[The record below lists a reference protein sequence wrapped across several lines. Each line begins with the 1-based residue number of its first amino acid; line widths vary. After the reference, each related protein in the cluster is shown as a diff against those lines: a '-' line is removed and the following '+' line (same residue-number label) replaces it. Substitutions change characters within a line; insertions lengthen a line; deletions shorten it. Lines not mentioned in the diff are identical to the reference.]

1 MITVPRDNL
10 VVLDQLEGR
19 TANPALIDSIKVNG
33 ILNPLKAYKYTFEGP
48 PPLGVP
54 SRCYVVLDGH
64 RRLNAADELGFEE
77 LPIEIMDKPEND
89 TEARTIQ
96 VILNRNR
103 KDVKPTHV
111 ASAIM
116 AMKNNG
122 KLQKDIAKRFG
133 LSEPEVSMYLTL
145 FRGHEKLKK
154 AVNTGRISLSAIEP
168 LLTKDITVQE
178 ELADAAIR
186 QRTVRAVRALVKTHE
201 MRTDITAPT
210 SQLEENIDPLEYL
223 ALEEFEDVAG
233 SLKVLTE
240 TSIKSS
246 TIGAKLGMILQDVK
260 KSVSILDRKDERGWG

>member
-10 VVLDQLEGR
+10 IVLDQLEGR
-19 TANPALIDSIKVNG
+19 TANTALIDSIKVNG
-33 ILNPLKAYKYTFEGP
+33 ILNPLMVYRHTFEGP

-54 SRCYVVLDGH
+54 TRCYVVLDGH
-64 RRLNAADELGFEE
+64 RRLDAADELEYTE
-77 LPIEIMDKPEND
+77 LPIEITEKPEND

-145 FRGHEKLKK
+145 YRGHEKLKK
-154 AVNTGRISLSAIEP
+154 AVNSGRISLSAIEP
-168 LLTKDITVQE
+168 LLTKDLAIQE
-178 ELADAAIR
+178 ELVDAAIR

-201 MRTDITAPT
+201 MKTDITAPT

-223 ALEEFEDVAG
+223 ALEELEDVRDTLT
-233 SLKVLTE
+233 SLLTVP
-240 TSIKSS
+240 IKSQ
-246 TIGAKLGMILQDVK
+246 TIAGLMIKTFMEIEEVIEQLADKEIGV
-260 KSVSILDRKDERGWG
+260 E

>member
-10 VVLDQLEGR
+10 IVLDQLEGR

-33 ILNPLKAYKYTFEGP
+33 ILNPLKVYKYTFEGP

-64 RRLNAADELGFEE
+64 RRLNAADELEYEE
-77 LPIEIMDKPEND
+77 LPIDIMDKPEND

-111 ASAIM
+111 AGAIM
-116 AMKNNG
+116 AMKVKG
-122 KLQKDIAKRFG
+122 IQQTDIAKRFG

-145 FRGHEKLKK
+145 FRGHDKLKK
-154 AVNTGRISLSAIEP
+154 AVNAGRISLSAIEP
-168 LLTKDITVQE
+168 LLTKDIAIQE

-201 MRTDITAPT
+201 MRTDITAPK
-210 SQLEENIDPLEYL
+210 SQLEETIDPLEYL
-223 ALEEFEDVAG
+223 ALEELEGVVD
-233 SLKVLTE
+233 SLTTILNMRIE
-240 TSIKSS
+240 SQ
-246 TIGAKLGMILQDVK
+246 TIGSKMVK
-260 KSVSILDRKDERGWG
+260 TVMQIKDLVKQLEDKEIG

>member
-1 MITVPRDNL
+1 MIIVPRDNL
-10 VVLDQLEGR
+10 IVLDQLEGR
-19 TANPALIDSIKVNG
+19 TANAALIDSIKVNG
-33 ILNPLKAYKYTFEGP
+33 ILNPLKVYRYTFEGP

-64 RRLNAADELGFEE
+64 RRLHAADELEYEE
-77 LPIEIMDKPEND
+77 LPIDIMDKPEND

-111 ASAIM
+111 AGAIM
-116 AMKNNG
+116 AMKVKG
-122 KLQKDIAKRFG
+122 IQQTDIAKRFG

-154 AVNTGRISLSAIEP
+154 AVNAGRISLSAIEP
-168 LLTKDITVQE
+168 LLTKDIAVQE

-201 MRTDITAPT
+201 MKTDITAPK
-210 SQLEENIDPLEYL
+210 SQLEETIDPLEYL
-223 ALEEFEDVAG
+223 ALEEFEGIVDSLRTISNMKIRSHTIAG
-233 SLKVLTE
+233 QLAQTLQKIKEQVNILE
-240 TSIKSS
+240 T
-246 TIGAKLGMILQDVK
+246 
-260 KSVSILDRKDERGWG
+260 KDERGWG

>member
-1 MITVPRDNL
+1 MILVPRDNL
-10 VVLDQLEGR
+10 IVLDQLEGR
-19 TANPALIDSIKVNG
+19 TADARLIDSIKVNG
-33 ILNPLKAYKYTFEGP
+33 ILNPLMVYRYTFEGT

-54 SRCYVVLDGH
+54 TRCYVVLDGH
-64 RRLNAADELGFEE
+64 RRLHAADELEYTE
-77 LPIEIMDKPEND
+77 LPIEITEKPEND

-145 FRGHEKLKK
+145 FRGHDKLKK
-154 AVNTGRISLSAIEP
+154 AVNSGRISLSAIEP
-168 LLTKDITVQE
+168 LLTKDLAVQE

-201 MRTDITAPT
+201 MKTDITAPT

-223 ALEEFEDVAG
+223 ALEEFEDVRDTLI
-233 SLKVLTE
+233 SLLTIP
-240 TSIKSS
+240 IKSQS
-246 TIGAKLGMILQDVK
+246 IASQMIKVFIEIEEIIEQLADKEIGV
-260 KSVSILDRKDERGWG
+260 